1 MPSAPLQTPHFV
13 FGVDLDGVVANFI
26 DGLRPVAAE
35 WLDVDPSTLTGD
47 VSYGLAEWHLEH
59 MGKDPADGYERLHR
73 FAVTQRNLFRDLPPI
88 EGAPATLRRISAL
101 GIRIRIITH
110 RLYIKHFHR
119 PALSQTIDW
128 LDHHGIPYWDLCFMK
143 EKAAVGADLYIEDS
157 PDNIRSLRQTGCDVI
172 CFGNSTN
179 VDIAPPRVT
188 TWPEVELL
196 VRERF
201 AAWNRNDRPGV
212 ARASARTLPA
222 QTSDR
227 ARASSPR
234 Q

>member
-1 MPSAPLQTPHFV
+1 VNQRNFV

-26 DGLRPVAAE
+26 EGLRPIAAE
-35 WLDVDPSTLTGD
+35 WLGVKEGELARS
-47 VSYGLAEWHLEH
+47 VSYGLSEWKLAA
-59 MGKDPADGYERLHR
+59 MGKDAADGYERLHR

-88 EGAPATLRRISAL
+88 ENAPAALRPISAL

-119 PALSQTIDW
+119 SALAQTIDW
-128 LDHHGIPYWDLCFMK
+128 LDHHGVPYWDLCFMK

-157 PDNIRSLRQTGCDVI
+157 PDNIASLRDAGCDVI

-179 VDIAPPRVT
+179 IEVAPPRVSN
-188 TWPEVELL
+188 WQQVEAL

-201 AAWNRNDRPGV
+201 ERWGPGQGPGI
-212 ARASARTLPA
+212 ARAEPSGEAPKA
-222 QTSDR
+222 
-227 ARASSPR
+227 AKKAS
-234 Q
+234 